1 MCFCYA
7 LLLYWIDIFL
17 SVDEAIL
24 MSIDFVGSIQ
34 TALPITWFSFF
45 PFNAR
50 RREVATAKDQARRSR
65 ENAEKLQAQLQR
77 GAESEHAMAQDH
89 IEKMQ
94 NVSKKLEK
102 SKEQLL
108 HQRESEVASLAKQ
121 RQESSDV
128 ERRLRTKCCMEILVR
143 HSPEPLHLNAL
154 SPFP

>member
-1 MCFCYA
+1 MCFCYT
-7 LLLYWIDIFL
+7 LLFYWIGIFL
-17 SVDEAIL
+17 PIGEAIL
-24 MSIDFVGSIQ
+24 MGIDFVGSIQ

-50 RREVATAKDQARRSR
+50 RGEVATAKDQARRYR
-65 ENAEKLQAQLQR
+65 ENAEKLQTQL
-77 GAESEHAMAQDH
+77 HAMTQEH

-94 NVSKKLEK
+94 HVSKKLEK

-121 RQESSDV
+121 RQESSDM
-128 ERRLRTKCCMEILVR
+128 ERRLRTKILVR
-143 HSPEPLHLNAL
+143 HSPETLHLNAL